1 MLYAVAARQVDQQIN
16 PAHVVFLVSR
26 HTQQQQQQQQ
36 QASLPFSSNLS

>member
-26 HTQQQQQQQQ
+26 HTQQQQQQQ
-36 QASLPFSSNLS
+36 ASLPFSSNLS